1 MKLTG
6 SEEEEVSS
14 VLSWG
19 DCALTCQAR
28 PLCTGWTWQSSSA
41 TCRTVTGQL
50 QSADQQGFIS
60 GARDCQP
67 AANITGWLTCKQN
80 NPYDSA
86 NNDARYEVMPV
97 GSVVIVMVVV
107 VMMVVMVMYS

>member
-1 MKLTG
+1 M
-6 SEEEEVSS
+6 SS

-28 PLCTGWTWQSSSA
+28 PLCAGWTWQSSSA

-50 QSADQQGFIS
+50 QSADQQDFIS

-86 NNDARYEVMPV
+86 NNDARYEVMLV
-97 GSVVIVMVVV
+97 LIAIVVV
-107 VMMVVMVMYS
+107 VMMVVLMMMVTYS